1 MAESDPGRQFFLVV
15 SGTLAVSAEGRFM
28 RLLSGPTFVGE
39 EAMLGLG
46 PRSATIVAVTECEVL
61 ATGQLGF
68 DEIMRLPGV
77 GRQIATTVAERLR
90 AREALPT
97 SA

>member
-1 MAESDPGRQFFLVV
+1 MTESEPGRQFFMIVT
-15 SGTLAVSAEGRFM
+15 GTVAVSHEGRFV

-39 EAMLGLG
+39 EALLGLG
-46 PRSATIVAVTECEVL
+46 PRSATIVAVTACDVL

-68 DEIMRLPGV
+68 DEMMRMPGV

-90 AREALPT
+90 GREPYLAT
-97 SA
+97 A